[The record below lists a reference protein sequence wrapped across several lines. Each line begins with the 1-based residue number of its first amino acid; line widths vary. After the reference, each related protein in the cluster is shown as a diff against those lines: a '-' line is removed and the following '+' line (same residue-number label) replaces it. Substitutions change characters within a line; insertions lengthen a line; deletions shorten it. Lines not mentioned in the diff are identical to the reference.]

1 MSIQILKSNQIP
13 MSILMSSLRTTA
25 MKRCVISDETRAAGA
40 VDRDLH
46 RMRRILKRWR
56 LSRFAA
62 RNQTRPPPCIITT
75 VITRSMT
82 NPSMATPSTTN
93 PLHDHPPPRLSRWC
107 LDA

>member
-13 MSILMSSLRTTA
+13 MSNQILMSSLRTTA

-46 RMRRILKRWR
+46 SMRRILKRWR
-56 LSRFAA
+56 LSRFVAQ
-62 RNQTRPPPCIITT
+62 NQTHTTSITP
-75 VITRSMT
+75 SMT

-93 PLHDHPPPRLSRWC
+93 PLHDHPRG
-107 LDA
+107 